1 MGNRTPHSR
10 LVSGRRVVALA
21 AALALTALAGCTTP
35 APSASPGGS
44 GSPTAALSAKTLTI
58 AAYPE
63 LITLDPTAQAPA
75 ASAQAQLFNVY
86 ETLLKINSE
95 GVPQPLLAQRWEVS
109 PDGRTYTFYLNPT
122 AKFASGKQ
130 VTAEAVAQNIDRV
143 RTGGSVGGKAVTA
156 PDGTPVPVGAKYTT
170 WMKPVE
176 SATAVD
182 ATTLKVTLTR
192 PSNTWLYAMGDTPGL
207 IADPDGFGTL
217 ASASAGSGP
226 YQVKEWRK
234 GDSLVLERNPG
245 YWGTLGRFDTVT
257 FKYISDPNAMN
268 SALLA
273 GTIDIIANEQAPD
286 SLVQFADTSRF
297 TVVEGSTNAEVTM
310 SMNNASPA
318 LKDVRVRRAIAMAI
332 DKKKVLTD
340 VQGGRGVVIGSM
352 AVPTDPYYED
362 LSGVNA
368 YNPEQAKAL
377 LKEAGATDLT
387 LRFRPANL
395 PYATA
400 AATDITAML
409 KAVGI
414 TVVLEPQPWPNWV
427 QQVFV
432 GKDYDLTIVA
442 HVEARDLNTYDNSQF
457 PTYYWGYASPTFNKL
472 WLDADQAPR
481 EQYPD
486 LMKKAARQL
495 ADDAPSVW
503 LYMMPNLVVTKATV
517 TGVGQNQTT
526 DSFDVTTIATR

>member
-1 MGNRTPHSR
+1 MGHRTPQSR
-10 LVSGRRVVALA
+10 FASGRRFAALA
-21 AALALTALAGCTTP
+21 AALALTALSACTTP
-35 APSASPGGS
+35 AQPS
-44 GSPTAALSAKTLTI
+44 GSPGASSSPTSAPADKGLTI

-95 GVPQPLLAQRWEVS
+95 GVPQPLLAQRWDVT
-109 PDGRTYTFYLNPT
+109 PDGLTYTFFLNPT

-130 VTAEAVAQNIDRV
+130 VTAEAVAKNIERV
-143 RTGGSVGGKAVTA
+143 RTGLVAGQPVLAPGGAKVT
-156 PDGTPVPVGAKYTT
+156 VGAKYSA
-170 WMKPVE
+170 WMKPVASTE
-176 SATAVD
+176 AVD
-182 ATTLKVTLTR
+182 ATTLKVTLSR
-192 PSNTWLYAMGDTPGL
+192 PSNTWLYAMGDTPGM

-217 ASASAGSGP
+217 ASTSAGSGP

-234 GDSLVLERNPG
+234 GDSLTLERNTA
-245 YWGTLGRFDTVT
+245 YWGTPGRFDTVT

-273 GTIDIIANEQAPD
+273 GTIDIIANEQAAD
-286 SLVQFADTSRF
+286 SLAQFADPARF
-297 TVVEGSTNAEVTM
+297 TVIEGGTNAEVTM

-332 DKKKVLTD
+332 DKTKVLQD
-340 VQGGRGVVIGSM
+340 VQAGRGVIIGSM

-377 LKEAGATDLT
+377 LKDAGATDLT

-400 AATDITAML
+400 AATDVAAML
-409 KAVGI
+409 QAVGVK
-414 TVVLEPQPWPNWV
+414 VVLEPQPWPNWV

-457 PTYYWGYASPTFNKL
+457 PSYYWGYANPTFNKL
-472 WLDADQAPR
+472 WLDADQASK
-481 EQYPD
+481 EQYPE

>member
-1 MGNRTPHSR
+1 MGNRTPKSR
-10 LVSGRRVVALA
+10 HVLGRRV
-21 AALALTALAGCTTP
+21 AALAVASALASLAACTTP
-35 APSASPGGS
+35 TPPGSSPGAS
-44 GSPTAALSAKTLTI
+44 GGPTAAPATKTLTI
-58 AAYPE
+58 AANPE

-95 GVPQPLLAQRWEVS
+95 GDPQPLLAQRWEVS

-130 VTAEAVAQNIDRV
+130 VTAEAVAKNIDRI
-143 RTGGSVGGKAVTA
+143 RTGQVDGRPVTA
-156 PDGTPVPVGAKYTT
+156 PDGTPVPVGAKYAS
-170 WMKPVE
+170 WMKVVE

-182 ATTLKVTLTR
+182 DTTLKVTLTR

-207 IADPDGFGTL
+207 IADPDGFATL
-217 ASASAGSGP
+217 ATKSAGSGP

-245 YWGTLGRFDTVT
+245 YWGTPGRFDTVT
-257 FKYISDPNAMN
+257 FKYIADPNATN

-273 GTIDIIANEQAPD
+273 GTIDVIANEQAPD
-286 SLVQFADTSRF
+286 SLAQFADTSRF
-297 TVVEGSTNAEVTM
+297 TIVEGATNAEVTM

-332 DKKKVLTD
+332 DKKKVLAD
-340 VQGGRGVVIGSM
+340 VQAGRGAIIGSM

-362 LSGVNA
+362 LTGVNA

-432 GKDYDLTIVA
+432 GKDYDLTVVA

-457 PTYYWGYASPTFNKL
+457 PTYYWGYASPTFNQL
-472 WLDADQAPR
+472 WLAADQAPR
-481 EQYPD
+481 EQYPE